1 MLKTLCKYFIITYT
15 EIITELYNIYN
26 VLQYKSNNKK
36 ERLLTTNCRCHYHS
50 GSKSRLIGKIKRNF
64 FKRSKFVNI
73 YKYLTLM

>member
-15 EIITELYNIYN
+15 EIITKLYNIYN
-26 VLQYKSNNKK
+26 VLQYKSNNEK

-50 GSKSRLIGKIKRNF
+50 GPKSRLIGKIKRNF